1 MFHILTTTNASILEA
16 FTTAT
21 TATTITPLFA
31 FLYAGAAGILGFI
44 ISLIYLK
51 TGKVSKNFA
60 RTLIILPILVCVVM
74 TMVNGNMGT
83 SVAIVGAFS
92 LIRFRSLQGSSRD
105 IAFIFFAMTAGLTC
119 SMGYVLFAAAI
130 TVLVGVILFVTNGLH
145 YAEKRM
151 EEKDLRI
158 TIPENLDYTTVFN
171 EIFEVYTKEH
181 KLIQVKTTNM
191 GSLYQLRY
199 HITLKEMEKEKEF
212 LDELRCRNGN
222 LTVILG
228 RTDMDEE
235 EL

>member
-1 MFHILTTTNASILEA
+1 MLDTVWTA
-16 FTTAT
+16 F
-21 TATTITPLFA
+21 F
-31 FLYAGAAGILGFI
+31 YAVIAGVLGVG
-44 ISLIYLK
+44 ISLTYMK

-60 RTLIILPILVCVVM
+60 RTLIILPVLVCVVM
-74 TMVNGNMGT
+74 TMVNGNLGT

-119 SMGYVLFAAAI
+119 SMGYLIFAAAV
-130 TVLVGVILFVTNGLH
+130 TVFVCVILFVLQVIH
-145 YAEKRM
+145 YGEKKT

-158 TIPENLDYTTVFN
+158 TIPENLDYPHIFE
-171 EIFEVYTKEH
+171 EIFEEYTKQC

-191 GSLYQLRY
+191 GSLYELRY
-199 HITLKEMEKEKEF
+199 HTVLKDNAREKEF
-212 LDELRCRNGN
+212 LDAVRCRNGN

-228 RTDMDEE
+228 RTDMNEE

>member
-1 MFHILTTTNASILEA
+1 MLDTVWTA
-16 FTTAT
+16 F
-21 TATTITPLFA
+21 F
-31 FLYAGAAGILGFI
+31 YAVIAGVLGVG
-44 ISLIYLK
+44 ISLTYMK

-60 RTLIILPILVCVVM
+60 RTLIILPVLVCVVM
-74 TMVNGNMGT
+74 TMVNGNLGT

-119 SMGYVLFAAAI
+119 SMGYLIYAAAV
-130 TVLVGVILFVTNGLH
+130 TVLVCVILFVLQVMH
-145 YAEKRM
+145 YGEKKT

-158 TIPENLDYTTVFN
+158 TIPENLDYPHIFE
-171 EIFEVYTKEH
+171 EIFEEYTKEH

-191 GSLYQLRY
+191 GSLYELRY
-199 HITLKEMEKEKEF
+199 QTVLKEKEREKEF
-212 LDELRCRNGN
+212 LDAVRCRNGN

-228 RTDMDEE
+228 RTDMNEE

>member
-1 MFHILTTTNASILEA
+1 MLDTVWTA
-16 FTTAT
+16 F
-21 TATTITPLFA
+21 F
-31 FLYAGAAGILGFI
+31 YAVIAGVLGVG
-44 ISLIYLK
+44 ISLTYMK

-60 RTLIILPILVCVVM
+60 RTLIILPVLVCVVM
-74 TMVNGNMGT
+74 TMVNGNLGT

-119 SMGYVLFAAAI
+119 SMGYLIYAAAV
-130 TVLVGVILFVTNGLH
+130 TVLVCVILFVLQVVH
-145 YAEKRM
+145 YGEKRT

-158 TIPENLDYTTVFN
+158 TIPENLDYPHIFE
-171 EIFEVYTKEH
+171 EIFEEYTKEH

-191 GSLYQLRY
+191 GSLYELRY
-199 HITLKEMEKEKEF
+199 QTVLKEKEREKEF
-212 LDELRCRNGN
+212 LDAVRCRNGN

-228 RTDMDEE
+228 RTDMNEE

>member
-1 MFHILTTTNASILEA
+1 MLDTVWTA
-16 FTTAT
+16 F
-21 TATTITPLFA
+21 F
-31 FLYAGAAGILGFI
+31 YAVIAGVLGVG
-44 ISLIYLK
+44 ISLTYMK

-60 RTLIILPILVCVVM
+60 RTLIILPVLVCVVM
-74 TMVNGNMGT
+74 TLVHGNLGT

-119 SMGYVLFAAAI
+119 SMGYLIFAAAV
-130 TVLVGVILFVTNGLH
+130 TVFVCVILFVLQVMH
-145 YAEKRM
+145 YGEKKT

-158 TIPENLDYTTVFN
+158 TIPENLDYPHIFE
-171 EIFEVYTKEH
+171 EIFEEYTKQC

-191 GSLYQLRY
+191 GSLYELRY
-199 HITLKEMEKEKEF
+199 HTVLKDNAREKEF
-212 LDELRCRNGN
+212 LDAVRCRNGN

-228 RTDMDEE
+228 RTDMNEE